1 MHEEGSNI
9 FLKTRGYGW
18 LEVIY
23 TFAILSIL
31 ITILNNQFA
40 LGLLNGGG
48 FSLAKV
54 TAVLCLV
61 SSIAGLFKLNIAE
74 SIVFIYLT
82 TAIVV
87 YPRADFIEFCKALFF
102 YIPQVLFWVV
112 PNQILSEIF

>member
-40 LGLLNGGG
+40 LGLLSGSG
-48 FSLAKV
+48 FDLSKV
-54 TAVLCLV
+54 AAVLCLL
-61 SSIAGLFKLNIAE
+61 SSIAGLFKFNILE
-74 SIVFIYLT
+74 SLIFIYLT
-82 TAIVV
+82 SAIVV
-87 YPRADFIEFCKALFF
+87 YPNADFIEFCKVLFF
-102 YIPQVLFWVV
+102 YMPQVLFWVV
-112 PNQILSEIF
+112 PNQIVSEMF